1 MNASRITRISG
12 PVVVCDQP
20 DQFAMGDQ
28 VTVGEA
34 GLIGEVIR
42 ILPDCCVL
50 QVYEETAGLKI
61 GEPVRSSGAPLSVE
75 LGPGLLTTIYDGIQ
89 RPLKLLQAQCG
100 DFISCG
106 AQVPSLDRDASW
118 TFEPA
123 LEPGAEVAGG
133 AILGHVRE
141 TASIEHRILLPPG
154 LSGTLV
160 SIADGGEYTLRDT
173 IGAVRTAAGE
183 EQPVCMFHRW
193 PVRRKR
199 PVRRRLALDEPLMTG
214 QRLIDTFF
222 PIAKGGTAA
231 IPGGFGTG
239 KTVTQHNL
247 AKWCDADI
255 IVYIGCGERGNEM
268 TGVVTDFPRLTDP
281 LTGNPLIDRTVMIA
295 NTSNMPVAA
304 REASIYTG
312 ITIAEYFR
320 DQGYDVALMADSTSR
335 WAEALREIS
344 GRLEEMPAEEGFP
357 AYLPSRTA
365 DFYERAGRVE
375 ALCGRCGSVSAIGAI
390 SPPGGDFSEP
400 VTLHTQRFVKAYW
413 ALDKAMASARFFPAI
428 NPMDS
433 YSEYAHAL
441 SGWWRKLDE
450 HWLDNR
456 NTAMK
461 IMQDAEQIKQI
472 VRIMGEEGLSD
483 THRKVL
489 LADRLIREGFL
500 QQSAFSEKDCYAS
513 PEKQALLLALIMR
526 TVAAIQADTAP
537 FAEMAACYAPEEIIR
552 LKDEVGSDEVDVLRN
567 WGQQGD

>member
-1 MNASRITRISG
+1 MNASIIRISG

-20 DQFAMGDQ
+20 EQFAMGDQ
-28 VTVGEA
+28 VLVGAA

-42 ILPDCCVL
+42 ILPDSCVL
-50 QVYEETAGLKI
+50 QVYEETAGLKV
-61 GEPVRSSGAPLSVE
+61 GEPVRSNGAPLSVE

-100 DFISCG
+100 DFIGCG
-106 AQVPSLDRDASW
+106 AHVPSLDRDALW
-118 TFEPA
+118 LFEPTLA
-123 LEPGAEVAGG
+123 PGVEVEGG
-133 AILGHVRE
+133 TILGRVCE
-141 TASIEHRILLPPG
+141 TASIEHRILLPPDLG
-154 LSGTLV
+154 GTLI
-160 SIADGGEYTLRDT
+160 SIADRGEYTLQDV
-173 IGAVRTAAGE
+173 IGIIRTPAGE
-183 EQPVCMFHRW
+183 ERELFMFHRW

-199 PVRRRLALDEPLMTG
+199 PVRKRLPLDEPLMTG

-247 AKWCDADI
+247 AKWCDADV

-268 TGVVTDFPRLTDP
+268 TGVVTDFPQLTDP
-281 LTGNPLIDRTVMIA
+281 VTGNPLIDRTVMIA

-312 ITIAEYFR
+312 ITIAEYYR

-375 ALCGRCGSVSAIGAI
+375 ALCGQTGSVSAIGAV

-413 ALDKAMASARFFPAI
+413 ALDKTMASARFFPAI

-441 SGWWRKLDE
+441 SGWWEKLDKRWID
-450 HWLDNR
+450 HR
-456 NTAMK
+456 NEAMK
-461 IMQDAEQIKQI
+461 IMQAAEQIKQI

-483 THRKVL
+483 EHRRVL

-526 TVAAIQADTAP
+526 TTASIQADESP
-537 FAEMAACYAPEEIIR
+537 FKELAMRYRTEEIIR
-552 LKDEVGSDEVDVLRN
+552 LKDEVGPEDMDVLRH
-567 WGQQGD
+567 WGQQDD

>member
-1 MNASRITRISG
+1 M
-12 PVVVCDQP
+12 
-20 DQFAMGDQ
+20 
-28 VTVGEA
+28 VGEA

-42 ILPDCCVL
+42 ILPESCVL

-61 GEPVRSSGAPLSVE
+61 GEVVRGSGAPLSVE

-89 RPLKLLQAQCG
+89 RPLRLLQETCG
-100 DFISCG
+100 DFIRCG
-106 AQVPSLDRDASW
+106 ACVPSLDAERLW
-118 TFEPA
+118 LFEPEA
-123 LEPGAEVAGG
+123 EVGAELSGG
-133 AILGHVRE
+133 AILGRVRE
-141 TASIEHRILLPPG
+141 TASIEHRILLPPDVH
-154 LSGTLV
+154 GTLLR
-160 SIADGGEYTLRDT
+160 IAARGKYTLHDAVGTVQTAGGEER
-173 IGAVRTAAGE
+173 
-183 EQPVCMFHRW
+183 PVYMSHRW

-199 PVRRRLALDEPLMTG
+199 PVRCRLPLNEPLMTG

-281 LTGNPLIDRTVMIA
+281 VTGNPLIDRTVMIA

-375 ALCGRCGSVSAIGAI
+375 ALCGKRGSVSAIGAV

-433 YSEYAHAL
+433 YSEYAQAL
-441 SGWWRKLDE
+441 ADWWRRLDA
-450 HWLDNR
+450 HWLEHR
-456 NTAMK
+456 NEAMRV
-461 IMQDAEQIKQI
+461 MQEAEQIKQI

-483 THRKVL
+483 AHRRML

-500 QQSAFSEKDCYAS
+500 QQSAFSEKDRYAS
-513 PEKQALLLALIMR
+513 PEKQALLLSLIMR
-526 TVAAIQADTAP
+526 TVMAIQAEDAP
-537 FAEMAACYAPEEIIR
+537 FEEITRRYETEKIIR
-552 LKDEVGSDEVDVLRN
+552 LKDEVGPDEMGLLRD
-567 WGQQGD
+567 WETER

>member
-1 MNASRITRISG
+1 
-12 PVVVCDQP
+12 
-20 DQFAMGDQ
+20 MGDQ
-28 VTVGEA
+28 VMVGEA

-42 ILPDCCVL
+42 ILPESCVL

-61 GEPVRSSGAPLSVE
+61 GEIVRGSGAPLSVE

-89 RPLKLLQAQCG
+89 RPLKLLQETCG
-100 DFISCG
+100 DFIRCG
-106 AQVPSLDRDASW
+106 ASVPSLDSERLW
-118 TFEPA
+118 LFEPEA
-123 LEPGAEVAGG
+123 EVGAELSGG
-133 AILGHVRE
+133 AILGRVRE
-141 TASIEHRILLPPG
+141 TASIVHRILLPPDVH
-154 LSGTLV
+154 GTL
-160 SIADGGEYTLRDT
+160 IRLAAKGEYTLRDV
-173 IGAVRTAAGE
+173 IGTVRTASGE
-183 EQPVCMFHRW
+183 ERPVCMYHRW

-199 PVRRRLALDEPLMTG
+199 PVRKRLPLDEPLMTG

-281 LTGNPLIDRTVMIA
+281 VTGNPLIDRTVMIA

-375 ALCGRCGSVSAIGAI
+375 VLCGKKGSVSAIGAV

-441 SGWWRKLDE
+441 AGWWHHLDA
-450 HWLDNR
+450 HWLEYR
-456 NTAMK
+456 NEAMRV
-461 IMQDAEQIKQI
+461 MQKAEQIKQI

-483 THRKVL
+483 AHRRVL

-500 QQSAFSEKDCYAS
+500 QQSAFSEKDRYAS
-513 PEKQALLLALIMR
+513 PEKQALLLSLIMR
-526 TVAAIQADTAP
+526 TARAILAEDVP
-537 FAEMAACYAPEEIIR
+537 FDELAGRYETEKIIR
-552 LKDEVGSDEVDVLRN
+552 LKDEVGADEMDLLRGWETN
-567 WGQQGD
+567 R